1 MALLYGK
8 GYWLS
13 KYNIELQINIIV
25 YFDKVIPS
33 IVFL

>member
-1 MALLYGK
+1 MALLHGK

-25 YFDKVIPS
+25 CFDKVIPS
-33 IVFL
+33 LVFM